1 MEIRILR
8 YFVET
13 AREGNITRA
22 AQRLHVTQPTMS
34 RQLKELEDELGQKLF
49 IRSNYSMRLTE
60 AGMLLRK
67 RAEDILDMVD
77 KTESE
82 FKMLD
87 DTAGGEI
94 FIGCPESDSLRFLY
108 NLELNPEP
116 IIVFITFMVIKSF
129 LFCTPEVCQPKKSQE
144 VCKSLIFLVAVL
156 EEVSFVTVY
165 FE

>member
-1 MEIRILR
+1 MDIRILR
-8 YFVET
+8 CFVET

-22 AQRLHVTQPTMS
+22 ARRLHVTQPTMS

-49 IRSNYSMRLTE
+49 IRTNYSMRLTD
-60 AGMLLRK
+60 AGVLLRK

-94 FIGCPESDSLRFLY
+94 YG
-108 NLELNPEP
+108 N
-116 IIVFITFMVIKSF
+116 K
-129 LFCTPEVCQPKKSQE
+129 
-144 VCKSLIFLVAVL
+144 
-156 EEVSFVTVY
+156 
-165 FE
+165 